1 MSVLTGHG
9 GDPQSDSDREF
20 YLCSLENRREQTR
33 TDENR
38 LSGGK
43 RDGIYNDGDLRVIPL
58 KLNFMAV

>member
-9 GDPQSDSDREF
+9 GDPQSDADREF

-43 RDGIYNDGDLRVIPL
+43 RDGIYNDDYLRVIPL